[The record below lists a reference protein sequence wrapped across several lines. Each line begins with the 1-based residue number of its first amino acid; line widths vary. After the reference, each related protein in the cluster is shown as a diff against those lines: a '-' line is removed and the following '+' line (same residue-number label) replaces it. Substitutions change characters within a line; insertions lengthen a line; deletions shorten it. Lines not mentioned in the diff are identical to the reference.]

1 MLIKNSL
8 IMKKE
13 FIEAFT
19 NVMNLKMP
27 ARSCLEV
34 SSCLEDLIAQH
45 QIVQRA
51 RKAVADKYCKKD
63 DIGNPLSDTNGKLLF
78 DTSELERECKKE
90 LEEIQNE
97 EIDIALTEK
106 IKVSGDQ
113 LMTPLEVSLLK
124 DILDIDD
131 N

>member
-19 NVMNLKMP
+19 SIMALKMP
-27 ARSCLEV
+27 ARRCLEV
-34 SSCLEDLIAQH
+34 SACVEDLIAQH

-63 DIGNPLSDTNGKLLF
+63 DTGNPMSDTLGNLLF
-78 DTSELERECKKE
+78 DTPELEKDCKKE
-90 LEEIQNE
+90 LEEIQEE
-97 EIDIALTEK
+97 EIDIALSEK

-113 LMTPLEVSLLK
+113 LMTPQEVSLLK